1 MSHNVSAL
9 INGVEQADSNSFETR
24 NKPALESVH
33 VVMELPL

>member
-1 MSHNVSAL
+1 MSHKVAVL
-9 INGVEQADSNSFETR
+9 ISGTQQAGTNSFETR

>member
-9 INGVEQADSNSFETR
+9 ISGAEQAGTNSFETR